1 MKIWVQSYP
10 RTGSTNFALNLSN
23 ILNTKFKNEP
33 FYKRDYN
40 TIKFIEKPN
49 ILIKNQISHMPKQM
63 WDEIY
68 KDEIFVEKF
77 NPESEEWFSLG
88 VSEFIKFHN
97 IVKQNGWKMIYLAR
111 KDKLATT
118 LSYTTARKNNNWL
131 GFYNRYEQYNH
142 KDYKL
147 IQHWYDLQHI
157 YAKRNNEKVH
167 YYEEIFSNDIED
179 RISAI
184 SNMDLN
190 LTEYQI
196 QSLAK
201 KLTQNYRYYQPKSN
215 II

>member
-1 MKIWVQSYP
+1 
-10 RTGSTNFALNLSN
+10 
-23 ILNTKFKNEP
+23 
-33 FYKRDYN
+33 
-40 TIKFIEKPN
+40 
-49 ILIKNQISHMPKQM
+49 MPKQM
-63 WDEIY
+63 WDKIY

-118 LSYTTARKNNNWL
+118 LSYTTARKNKNWL

-147 IQHWYDLQHI
+147 IEHWYDLQHI

-196 QSLAK
+196 KSLAK
-201 KLTQNYRYYQPKSN
+201 KLTKNYRYYQPKSN